1 MKIAKLTPAQREA
14 NQRESQKKYA
24 LTQDSI
30 RLRFAKGCKER
41 IKKYAASRN
50 ESINKYVF
58 NLIKSDMSEHG
69 YSIYIDY
76 DSYDENIRT
85 TKRKNKKK

>member
-1 MKIAKLTPAQREA
+1 MINLKTTPAQRKA
-14 NQRESQKKYA
+14 SQKYE

-30 RLRFAKGCKER
+30 RLRYFKGCKER

-50 ESINKYVF
+50 VSLNQYVF
-58 NLIKSDMSEHG
+58 NLIERDMSEHG

-76 DSYDENIRT
+76 DSYDEKIRT
-85 TKRKNKKK
+85 TKGKK